1 MNRIL
6 LIMAIAVLAGCMPA
20 ITIPE
25 IPEPYPFK
33 TVTYRFDRGSQEW
46 TKEECTTNSVTQMP
60 MELEMVCYKEKITE
74 LPPGVPKTK
83 AL

>member
-25 IPEPYPFK
+25 PYPMK
-33 TVTYRFDRGSQEW
+33 SVTYRFDRGTQEW
-46 TKEECTTNSVTQMP
+46 TKDDCTTNSVTQMP
-60 MELEMVCYKEKITE
+60 IQLETVCYKEKVTE
-74 LPPGVPKTK
+74 LPPGVAKTK
-83 AL
+83 GL

>member
-25 IPEPYPFK
+25 PYPIK
-33 TVTYRFDRGSQEW
+33 SVNYRFDRGSQEW

-74 LPPGVPKTK
+74 LPPGVTKTK